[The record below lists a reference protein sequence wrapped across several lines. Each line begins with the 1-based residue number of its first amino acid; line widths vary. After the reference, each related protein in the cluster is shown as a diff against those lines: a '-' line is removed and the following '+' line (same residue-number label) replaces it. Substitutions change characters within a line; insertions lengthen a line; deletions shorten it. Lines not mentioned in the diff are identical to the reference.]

1 MSAGRSNQ
9 SGKSRSSS
17 SSKNSYSSYSENS
30 RGGIKAREIEEKAK
44 LAELQLKIQFLEQQ
58 QRTENQAEAL
68 KVHGEM
74 AGFKARMEIYKSH
87 DEVNAEGGS
96 IPPTMKEEK
105 SKFGRQLRKHGKY
118 NEKEIVWQAE
128 GNSCSRLAR
137 FLNRRDADEGQ
148 IAKMQSK
155 EVWQD
160 VQSMKISMQMDIAH
174 KITPE
179 QKTREFRS
187 SKDGNQSER
196 DIRLTGMISK
206 LLSQQSARNVD
217 IDVFDGNPLEFKY
230 FMSMFEEMVESKVV
244 SPRGR
249 LTCPINYTK
258 GKAKELVK
266 YCIQQPTE
274 VCCDNAKNLLMKR
287 YGDSHKI
294 LSAYCLEIE
303 KWLQVRQGDATAYR
317 KF

>member
-30 RGGIKAREIEEKAK
+30 RGIKAREIEEKAK
-44 LAELQLKIQFLEQQ
+44 LAELQLKIQFLEQR

-105 SKFGRQLRKHGKY
+105 SEFGRQLRKDGKY
-118 NEKEIVWQAE
+118 NEKEIVRQAE

-137 FLNRRDADEGQ
+137 SLNRRDAGEVQ

-155 EVWQD
+155 EVWRD
-160 VQSMKISMQMDIAH
+160 VQSMKISMQMDIAQ
-174 KITPE
+174 KVMPE

-196 DIRLTGMISK
+196 DVRLTGMMCK

-217 IDVFDGNPLEFKY
+217 IDVFDGSHLEFKY
-230 FMSMFEEMVESKVV
+230 FMSIFEEMVESKVV
-244 SPRGR
+244 GPRGR
-249 LTCPINYTK
+249 LTRPINYTK

-274 VCCDNAKNLLMKR
+274 VCYDNAKNLLMKQ
-287 YGDSHKI
+287 YSDSHKI

-303 KWLQVRQGDATAYR
+303 KWLQVRQGDAMTYR